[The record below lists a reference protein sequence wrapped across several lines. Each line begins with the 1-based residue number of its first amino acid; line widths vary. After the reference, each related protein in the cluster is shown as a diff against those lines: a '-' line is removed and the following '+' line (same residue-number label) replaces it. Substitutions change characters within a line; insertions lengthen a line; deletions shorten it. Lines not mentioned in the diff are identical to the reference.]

1 MAWAKKCGYQGEDAE
16 KDCGAEQEEEEEEEE
31 EARGTAEAWPT
42 NGGESRITMPS
53 RRKGTA

>member
-1 MAWAKKCGYQGEDAE
+1 MTWAQKCGYQGEDAG
-16 KDCGAEQEEEEEEEE
+16 KDRGVEEEEEKEEG

-42 NGGESRITMPS
+42 SGGESRITTPS